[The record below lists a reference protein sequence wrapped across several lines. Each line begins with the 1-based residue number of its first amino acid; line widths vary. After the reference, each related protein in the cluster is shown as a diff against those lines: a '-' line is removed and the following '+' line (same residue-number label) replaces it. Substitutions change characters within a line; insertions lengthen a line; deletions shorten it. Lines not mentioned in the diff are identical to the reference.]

1 MAGAAI
7 LGTELEDCGCHG
19 EDCSAGNLMALIEA
33 DVAEE
38 TKIEKTLQCSRPRR
52 KTPLFL
58 QGIQAS
64 QVNSAKI
71 AADLD
76 ALITQKRKA
85 LHLPGLSLP

>member
-38 TKIEKTLQCSRPRR
+38 TKIEKTLQCSRP
-52 KTPLFL
+52 
-58 QGIQAS
+58 
-64 QVNSAKI
+64 
-71 AADLD
+71 
-76 ALITQKRKA
+76 
-85 LHLPGLSLP
+85 